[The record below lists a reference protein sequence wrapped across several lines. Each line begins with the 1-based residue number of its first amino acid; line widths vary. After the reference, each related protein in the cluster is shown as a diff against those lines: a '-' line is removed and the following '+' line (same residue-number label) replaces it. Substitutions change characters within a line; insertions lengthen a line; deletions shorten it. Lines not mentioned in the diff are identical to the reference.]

1 MVGILFVGQMEYAPF
16 VKNYIQSLEK
26 NGESYEF
33 VQWNRSGA
41 SAQGNR
47 EGITFSTEI
56 SRYDNLIKK
65 VMPYLKFRKFLK
77 KTIKERKYDKLIVLT
92 TQTALMIPEVLLGRY
107 KGKYFFDY
115 RDTSYEN
122 LKPYKMLIDAII
134 KKSYATCISSPGF
147 KEYLTNEKEL
157 LIAHNYQK
165 ENLGN
170 RVLEY
175 GKSENDPLKIGYIGY
190 LREYE
195 YLTKWVDIFGKDERF
210 EFHIHGSGDCVE
222 ELREYSKDY
231 QNVYVYG
238 AYDEKDKMNIVD
250 SFDIICYNYPKSFV
264 NYPAIANKFYD
275 GIIRKKPMFA
285 NIETFSG
292 ILVDENGLGISLKEN
307 ECDITDK
314 IYNYYKSFDESEFEN
329 NCNLFLEKVTTE
341 DKYYMSKIEEFV
353 RG

>member
-1 MVGILFVGQMEYAPF
+1 MVGILFVGQIEYAPF
-16 VKNYIQSLEK
+16 VKNYVQSLEK

-33 VQWNRSGA
+33 VQWNRSGTTDK
-41 SAQGNR
+41 GDND
-47 EGITFSTEI
+47 GIVFSMEV

-65 VMPYLKFRKFLK
+65 VLPYLKFRKFLK
-77 KTIKERKYDKLIVLT
+77 KTIKERKYDKLVVLT
-92 TQTALMIPEVLLGRY
+92 TQTALMIPEVLLGKY

-122 LKPYKMLIDAII
+122 VKLYKRLIDAII

-147 KEYLTNEKEL
+147 KEYLTDEKEL

-165 ENLGN
+165 ANLEN
-170 RVLEY
+170 RVSEY
-175 GKSENDPLKIGYIGY
+175 KKSENEILKIGYIGY

-195 YLTKWVDIFGKDERF
+195 YLIKWVDVFGSDKRF

-222 ELREYSKDY
+222 ELRGYSAKY
-231 QNVYVYG
+231 PNVHVYG
-238 AYDEKDKMNIVD
+238 AYEEKDKMDIVD
-250 SFDIICYNYPKSFV
+250 SFDIICYNYQKSFV

-292 ILVDENGLGISLKEN
+292 ILVDENGLGISLSEN
-307 ECDITDK
+307 ESDITDK
-314 IYNYYKSFDESEFEN
+314 IYDYYKGFGAKEFEES
-329 NCNLFLEKVTTE
+329 CDAFLEKVVKE
-341 DKYYMSKIEEFV
+341 DEHYMLKIEEFI